1 MLMSK
6 DPRPLLPALNFFQ
19 KYIEESRSGRRPK
32 KRSIENE
39 TRSLLFFFSHRRKA
53 IPRCKGGLREKG
65 EEAGILPSSFSLS
78 LPFSPSQRAVSRY
91 LPADRGGKNTHF
103 YTVKMCYL
111 ARAARD
117 SGHPPLL
124 LPSTF
129 ALIPS
134 PSPFLRLARAHVHTY
149 AHVLRSPRAPIH
161 AHGGGINSLAQIS
174 TPGAGLRFQASA
186 PTPSRPTFILS
197 AACLGAEKRGMGT
210 RHAARTILFPRR
222 HLPSRT
228 TRRWSR
234 KIDA

>member
-1 MLMSK
+1 MSK
-6 DPRPLLPALNFFQ
+6 DPPPPCNQLLSE
-19 KYIEESRSGRRPK
+19 IHRRISSGRRPK
-32 KRSIENE
+32 KRSIESE
-39 TRSLLFFFSHRRKA
+39 TLSLLFFSLIVEKLSPAVRVA
-53 IPRCKGGLREKG
+53 REKR
-65 EEAGILPSSFSLS
+65 EEAGILPSSFSLP

-117 SGHPPLL
+117 SGHPLVPPPIHFRPHPFAVPVPSSRARTCTYVRTRIA
-124 LPSTF
+124 LPC
-129 ALIPS
+129 AL
-134 PSPFLRLARAHVHTY
+134 
-149 AHVLRSPRAPIH
+149 IH

-210 RHAARTILFPRR
+210 RHAARTILLPRR
-222 HLPSRT
+222 HLPSRP
-228 TRRWSR
+228 TRCWSR